1 MQDEYGLVSYWNFEP
16 QLSDTGF
23 ANDTQ
28 KANNGTVN
36 GGATLTPDGRIGH
49 AYSFDGNNDYIDVG
63 TGSSLYPSTFTLE
76 AWIKGTSSAS
86 PRGIFSV
93 GYNEGANQGVYLI
106 ANTDNSLN
114 FQVYDGSDA
123 VGTTTAVGLIT
134 NDVWHHVATTFDGSN
149 TEVYVDGIVKATNTQ
164 DPVEF
169 DTNTNVYIG
178 TYSSASWRFSGTIDE
193 ARIYKRALSAE
204 EIEYSYLKGKSFFDK
219 SQNLTIGS
227 DDVVVDVTSGY
238 VGIGTA
244 SPTSLLT
251 IGTDDSIALRMVD
264 TGDSD
269 ATLLDIGHGDT
280 YGAFISMK
288 DDAGNDDVTI
298 RAYANPSGYGSV
310 FKEGNFGI
318 GTTTPGYPLEVAC
331 ATTTWTDRGSSISC
345 SDYAEVYEHS
355 EKKEDLESGQV
366 LVLDSEN
373 EGKVKISTKSHD
385 KMVVGVVSGSPG
397 MLIGIGDSVGIGGID
412 ANNLDNKSLPM
423 SLSGKV
429 IVQVIG
435 DVKIGDLLT
444 TSDARGKAMA
454 CSDHEK
460 CQGAIL
466 GKAMTNDKK
475 GEVLALITLQ

>member
-1 MQDEYGLVSYWNFEP
+1 DVSGNRILNQTHTMQDEYGLVSYWNFEP

-93 GYNEGANQGVYLI
+93 GYNEGASQGVYLI

-123 VGTTTAVGLIT
+123 VATTTAAGLIT

-178 TYSSASWRFSGTIDE
+178 TYSAGNWRFSGTIDE

-227 DDVVVDVTSGY
+227 DVVVVDVTSGNVGIGENDPIHLLQVRGTASGQNTRLAVY
-238 VGIGTA
+238 NAVTPDGSETGGILALSLHDWNAAGAGGGNSDVEAGDILGEIWFEGQGTDYTFQGGSIKSTVITGDGDDVRNNIEADLSFWTKPNGQAGTSQRMVIDEDGNVGIGTTA
-244 SPTSLLT
+244 
-251 IGTDDSIALRMVD
+251 
-264 TGDSD
+264 
-269 ATLLDIGHGDT
+269 
-280 YGAFISMK
+280 
-288 DDAGNDDVTI
+288 
-298 RAYANPSGYGSV
+298 PSAV
-310 FKEGNFGI
+310 
-318 GTTTPGYPLEVAC
+318 LEVAGSVEFSNLGSVSDDRYVC
-331 ATTTWTDRGSSISC
+331 AI
-345 SDYAEVYEHS
+345 
-355 EKKEDLESGQV
+355 
-366 LVLDSEN
+366 DS
-373 EGKVKISTKSHD
+373 T
-385 KMVVGVVSGSPG
+385 
-397 MLIGIGDSVGIGGID
+397 
-412 ANNLDNKSLPM
+412 
-423 SLSGKV
+423 
-429 IVQVIG
+429 
-435 DVKIGDLLT
+435 
-444 TSDARGKAMA
+444 
-454 CSDHEK
+454 
-460 CQGAIL
+460 
-466 GKAMTNDKK
+466 
-475 GEVLALITLQ
+475 GEL